1 MYTRS
6 GWTRLEIRGTAQ
18 RPSVKEAWHPS
29 VLTDDEDADEGND
42 EDDDAADDDA
52 LVVAAP

>member
-42 EDDDAADDDA
+42 EDDDAADDG
-52 LVVAAP
+52 